1 MKHQLKDFRQ
11 LIVWQQS
18 HQLTLRIYKVT
29 KTFPSD
35 ERFGIISQMRRAAIS
50 VSANIV
56 EGFRR
61 RNKGEKRPFYN
72 ISLASADE
80 LLYFLILSKDLGYL
94 RTSDDEIQLIDSVSR
109 MLSAMIKRT
118 EQ

>member
-1 MKHQLKDFRQ
+1 M
-11 LIVWQQS
+11 
-18 HQLTLRIYKVT
+18 T

-35 ERFGIISQMRRAAIS
+35 EKFGIISQMRRASTS

-61 RNKGEKRPFYN
+61 RNKGEKRQFYN

-94 RTSDDEIQLIDSVSR
+94 RTNEEEIQMIDSVSR
-109 MLSAMIKRT
+109 MLSAMIKRA